1 MGLRMEVMTIGS
13 KHGQH
18 TPLTVKKNAYV
29 GHKCGS
35 KGLE

>member
-1 MGLRMEVMTIGS
+1 MGLLMGLMTIGS

-18 TPLTVKKNAYV
+18 APRMRKKNAYV

-35 KGLE
+35 QRT